1 MNNANSL
8 VLLYC
13 IENINKGGGCSIIN
27 LLYENGVS
35 TYCCGTPISNGSDVI
50 CPHGNS
56 FEVATGKMLYGY
68 AALANSTTD
77 ASSGNSTCT
86 SSNSS
91 ASVASSSASSSSS
104 SSSAGRDTA
113 IGVGVG
119 VPLGVIAG
127 ASLVWAFWERKER
140 KRMQRSGGSVGG
152 NLAVEQGYPAPMVK
166 THRPP
171 VELEVN
177 GARHELVS

>member
-1 MNNANSL
+1 
-8 VLLYC
+8 
-13 IENINKGGGCSIIN
+13 
-27 LLYENGVS
+27 
-35 TYCCGTPISNGSDVI
+35 
-50 CPHGNS
+50 
-56 FEVATGKMLYGY
+56 MLYGY
-68 AALANSTTD
+68 AALANSTAD

-140 KRMQRSGGSVGG
+140 KRMQRSGGSVDG
-152 NLAVEQGYPAPMVK
+152 NLAMEQGYSAPMVK
-166 THRPP
+166 TQRPP